1 MADVSP
7 VTALLQ
13 IIGSDLVL
21 SGDNAVVIGLAV
33 QHLRQPLRR
42 RAVLFGTIGAIV
54 LRVLFTVFATFL
66 LKVPLL
72 SALGGLTLFW
82 IGYKLL
88 SDIPEQHDD
97 AHEVQ
102 DGFFNAIRTIVI
114 ADAVMSLDNALAVAG
129 AAKGDLVLL
138 LIGLGLSIPLLM
150 IGSNF
155 VSSLFSRMP
164 WLTLVG
170 AALIAWVG
178 ADLIHSDHLLQQ
190 WLPFLE
196 SSLTLWIMRIVAVVG
211 VIGLGLQAQRAAR
224 LREAMEDAARGQT
237 RQG

>member
-1 MADVSP
+1 MA
-7 VTALLQ
+7 TALFQ
-13 IIGSDLVL
+13 IIASDLVL

-42 RAVLFGTIGAIV
+42 RAVLFGTVGAIV
-54 LRVLFTVFATFL
+54 LRVLFTIFATVL

-88 SDIPEQHDD
+88 SDVQEQHNE
-97 AHEVQ
+97 AGEVNQ
-102 DGFFNAIRTIVI
+102 GFFNAIRTIVI

-129 AAKGDLVLL
+129 AAKGNLLLL
-138 LIGLGLSIPLLM
+138 LIGLALSIPLLM
-150 IGSNF
+150 VGSNV
-155 VSSLFSRMP
+155 VSSLFNRMP

-178 ADLIHSDHLLQQ
+178 ADLIHSDQLLLQ

-196 SSLTLWIMRIVAVVG
+196 PTLVLWILRIVAVAG
-211 VIGLGLQAQRAAR
+211 VLLLGLQAQRR
-224 LREAMEDAARGQT
+224 NQLREVAEDAARGH
-237 RQG
+237 

>member
-1 MADVSP
+1 VADTSP
-7 VTALLQ
+7 VAALLQ

-33 QHLRQPLRR
+33 QHLRQPLRG

-54 LRVLFTVFATFL
+54 LRVLFTVFASLL
-66 LKVPLL
+66 LKIPLL
-72 SALGGLTLFW
+72 SALGGITLFW
-82 IGYKLL
+82 IGYRLL
-88 SDIPEQHDD
+88 SDVQEQHD
-97 AHEVQ
+97 EVSEVRT
-102 DGFFNAIRTIVI
+102 GFFNAIRTIVI

-129 AAKGDLVLL
+129 AAKGNMLL
-138 LIGLGLSIPLLM
+138 LFIGLALSIPLLM

-155 VSSLFSRMP
+155 VSSLFNRLP

-178 ADLIHSDHLLQQ
+178 ADLIHADHLLVQ

-196 SSLTLWIMRIVAVVG
+196 SNLMLWVLRILAVV
-211 VIGLGLQAQRAAR
+211 VVLGLGLRAQREARMRELIENAAR
-224 LREAMEDAARGQT
+224 Q
-237 RQG
+237 

>member
-1 MADVSP
+1 MAEFNTA
-7 VTALLQ
+7 TALFQ
-13 IIGSDLVL
+13 IIASDLVL

-42 RAVLFGTIGAIV
+42 RAVLFGTVGAIV
-54 LRVLFTVFATFL
+54 LRVLFTIFATVL

-88 SDIPEQHDD
+88 SDVQEQHNE
-97 AHEVQ
+97 AGEVNQ
-102 DGFFNAIRTIVI
+102 GFFNAIRTIVI

-129 AAKGDLVLL
+129 AAKGNLLLL
-138 LIGLGLSIPLLM
+138 LIGLALSIPLLM
-150 IGSNF
+150 VGSNV
-155 VSSLFSRMP
+155 VSGLFNRMP

-178 ADLIHSDHLLQQ
+178 ADLIHSDQLLLQ

-196 SSLTLWIMRIVAVVG
+196 PTLVLWILRIVAVAG
-211 VIGLGLQAQRAAR
+211 VLLLGLQAQRR
-224 LREAMEDAARGQT
+224 NQLREVAEDAARGH
-237 RQG
+237 

>member
-1 MADVSP
+1 MAEFNSA
-7 VTALLQ
+7 ALLQ

-42 RAVLFGTIGAIV
+42 RAVLLGTVGAIV

-66 LKVPLL
+66 LTVPLL
-72 SALGGLTLFW
+72 SALGGITLFW

-88 SDIPEQHDD
+88 ADIPEQHDK

-102 DGFFNAIRTIVI
+102 GGFLNAIRTIVI

-129 AAKGDLVLL
+129 AAKGDLLLL

-155 VSSLFSRMP
+155 VSSLFNRLP

-196 SSLTLWIMRIVAVVG
+196 SGLVLWVMRVLAIVA
-211 VIGLGLQAQRAAR
+211 VIGLGLRAQRAAR
-224 LREAMEDAARGQT
+224 LHELMEDAARAQT
-237 RQG
+237 PQG

>member
-1 MADVSP
+1 MAEVNSA
-7 VTALLQ
+7 TALFQ
-13 IIGSDLVL
+13 IIASDLVL

-42 RAVLFGTIGAIV
+42 RAVLFGTLGAIV
-54 LRVLFTVFATFL
+54 LRVLFTIFASVL
-66 LKVPLL
+66 LKIPLL
-72 SALGGLTLFW
+72 SAVGGLTLFW

-88 SDIPEQHDD
+88 ADVQEQHNE
-97 AHEVQ
+97 AIEVQ
-102 DGFFNAIRTIVI
+102 QGFMNAIRTIVI

-129 AAKGDLVLL
+129 AAKGDLLL
-138 LIGLGLSIPLLM
+138 LMIGLGLSIPLLM

-155 VSSLFSRMP
+155 VSSLFNRMP

-178 ADLIHSDHLLQQ
+178 ADLIHGDHLLQQ

-196 SSLTLWIMRIVAVVG
+196 SSLVLWVLRLVAVAG
-211 VIGLGLQAQRAAR
+211 VVLLGLQAQRANR
-224 LREAMEDAARGQT
+224 LRELAQDAARGAPN
-237 RQG
+237 